1 MVRRGRR
8 FESVRA
14 LQKNC
19 KLARSCYVLFAC
31 APDCLS
37 MEQFLEHLTL
47 GLAAETRKKGSL
59 AEGRE
64 LSIDEA
70 ADAGRA
76 RHLNRHFGPWLG
88 ERCPPLASHES

>member
-1 MVRRGRR
+1 MVRRGSTVRVR
-8 FESVRA
+8 QRA

-19 KLARSCYVLFAC
+19 KLARSCYALFAC

-70 ADAGRA
+70 ADAA
-76 RHLNRHFGPWLG
+76 ALVT
-88 ERCPPLASHES
+88 